1 MLDEEKGPAAKS
13 VNVTVVEDVEEASQV
28 EVEVN
33 VVVVVVVEGGDAG
46 EDLPFSSSL
55 ALGPEEEELDE
66 EAKSVSCSPSTVTS
80 SLVCPSCG
88 SNQTP

>member
-55 ALGPEEEELDE
+55 ALGPEEELDE